1 MKAMQLESIAP
12 IAEAP
17 LKLRDLP
24 APKPSHDE
32 VLVRI
37 QACGICRTDLH
48 VIEGELPQHQM
59 PIIPGHQVVGV
70 VEQCGSEARR
80 FKKGDR
86 VGIAWLRYT
95 CGKCRYCEA
104 GNENL
109 CPNARFTGYDAN
121 GGFAEFAV
129 VNEAFAYALPRAL
142 KAESLAPLLCAGII
156 GFRALRRANVMPKR
170 RVGLYGFGSSAHIAL
185 QVAKYW
191 NCRVYVMTRD
201 AKHQALARQLG
212 ATWVG
217 GASDAPPERLDSAI
231 LFAPA
236 GELVLPAL
244 EALEMGGTLALAGIY
259 LSDIPKLS
267 YEKHLFH
274 EKNLRSVTA
283 NTREDG
289 EELLRLAGEIPL
301 APQITTFPLEKA
313 NDALRALKEDRVH
326 GSGVL
331 TID

>member
-1 MKAMQLESIAP
+1 MLLESTAAIDS
-12 IAEAP
+12 AP
-17 LKLRDLP
+17 LKLRDVP
-24 APKPSHDE
+24 TPKPNGGD
-32 VLVRI
+32 VLVRV

-48 VIEGELPQHQM
+48 VIEGELARHRM

-70 VEQCGSEARR
+70 VEECGSSAHR
-80 FKKGDR
+80 FNKGDR

-121 GGFAEFAV
+121 GGFAKFAI
-129 VNEAFAYALPRAL
+129 VNEAFAYALPQAL
-142 KAESLAPLLCAGII
+142 KAESIAPLLCAGII
-156 GFRALRRANVMPKR
+156 GFRALRRANVIPNS
-170 RVGLYGFGSSAHIAL
+170 RVGLYGFGSSAHIAI

-191 NCRVYVMTRD
+191 GCQVYVMTRD
-201 AKHQALARQLG
+201 AKHQALARELG
-212 ATWVG
+212 ANWAG
-217 GASDAPPERLDSAI
+217 SASEPPPTNLDSAI

-244 EALEMGGTLALAGIY
+244 EALDMGGTLALAGIY

-267 YEKHLFH
+267 YERHLFH

-301 APQITTFPLEKA
+301 VAQVQTFPLDEA
-313 NDALRALKEDRVH
+313 NAALQALKQDRIS

-331 TID
+331 MID